1 MKSFFS
7 VKTIESTNIYF
18 LTMEK
23 LKILRENNEEIDK
36 ALTLYEF
43 KTLRPRSEYSNENL
57 RPLDVEFYFEKTL
70 VTQGAKIHRENILK
84 NIAYTIM
91 IKNRISRKTQTSKF
105 QALLSRTRG
114 KSYA

>member
-1 MKSFFS
+1 MSMKSFFS
-7 VKTIESTNIYF
+7 VKTIEPTNIYF

-70 VTQGAKIHRENILK
+70 VT
-84 NIAYTIM
+84 
-91 IKNRISRKTQTSKF
+91 
-105 QALLSRTRG
+105 
-114 KSYA
+114 